1 MSSGMWVDEKKLEQT
16 NFSMKFILKKFHMK
30 MSIFC
35 YHDKIYN
42 LRMKAGKKNE
52 KKGI

>member
-1 MSSGMWVDEKKLEQT
+1 MWVDEKKKLEQT
-16 NFSMKFILKKFHMK
+16 NFSMKFILKKFYMK

-42 LRMKAGKKNE
+42 LRMTAGKKKT